1 MALSLAVS
9 PCPNDT
15 FVFHALVHGLV
26 PGAPPVDVTYA
37 DVDVTNTAAE
47 RGAFDLVKVSYAA
60 LPWLLDDY
68 HLLPCGGALG
78 RGCGPLVL
86 TRGDR
91 PDRPDGLGQPD
102 QLGQP
107 DGLGRADRPDP
118 LGQPGRPGGPGHADL
133 SGATVAVPGDRT
145 TAYLLFR
152 LWAADRPP
160 ARIEVVP
167 FHEIMPGV
175 AAGRYD
181 AGLVIHE
188 ARFTYPR
195 HGLTALV
202 DLGEWWEADTG
213 LPIPLGAIL
222 ARRGAVDPQA
232 AAGWVRESVRQAWA
246 DPAASREYVL
256 AHAQEMEP
264 DVVDRHIGLYVNEF
278 TADLGDAG
286 FAAVE
291 ALLGRAADAGL
302 VPQTSSSLA
311 TAWTS

>member
-1 MALSLAVS
+1 MALSLAIS

-15 FVFHALVHGLV
+15 FVFDALVHGRV
-26 PGAPPVDVTYA
+26 PGAPPVEVTYA

-91 PDRPDGLGQPD
+91 
-102 QLGQP
+102 
-107 DGLGRADRPDP
+107 
-118 LGQPGRPGGPGHADL
+118 ADL
-133 SGATVAVPGDRT
+133 SGATVAVPGERT

-152 LWAADRPP
+152 LWAADQAP

-202 DLGEWWEADTG
+202 DLGEWWEGDTG

-222 ARRGAVDPQA
+222 ARKGAVDPVEA
-232 AAGWVRESVRQAWA
+232 AAWIRESVRQAWA
-246 DPAASREYVL
+246 DPEASREYVL

-278 TADLGDAG
+278 TADLGEDG

-302 VPQTSSSLA
+302 VPQTSSSRA

>member
-1 MALSLAVS
+1 MALSLAIS

-26 PGAPPVDVTYA
+26 PGAPPVEVTYA
-37 DVDVTNTAAE
+37 DVDVTNNAAE
-47 RGAFDLVKVSYAA
+47 QGAFDLVKVSYGA

-78 RGCGPLVL
+78 RGCGPLLL
-86 TRGDR
+86 TRPGAGD
-91 PDRPDGLGQPD
+91 LT
-102 QLGQP
+102 
-107 DGLGRADRPDP
+107 
-118 LGQPGRPGGPGHADL
+118 GG
-133 SGATVAVPGDRT
+133 TVAVPGDRT

-152 LWAADRPP
+152 LWSAERPP

-167 FHEIMPGV
+167 FHQIMPGV

-202 DLGEWWEADTG
+202 DLGEWWESTTG

-222 ARRGAVDPQA
+222 ARRGVVDPLA
-232 AAGWVRESVRQAWA
+232 AAGWIRASVERAWA
-246 DPAASREYVL
+246 NPAATRDYVL
-256 AHAQEMEP
+256 AHAQELEP
-264 DVVDRHIGLYVNEF
+264 DVVDQHIGLYVNEF
-278 TADLGDAG
+278 TADLGTDG
-286 FAAVE
+286 LAAVE

-302 VPQTSSSLA
+302 VPQTSSSRA

>member
-1 MALSLAVS
+1 MALSLAIS

-15 FVFHALVHGLV
+15 FVFDALVHGRV
-26 PGAPPVDVTYA
+26 AGAPPVEVTYA

-91 PDRPDGLGQPD
+91 
-102 QLGQP
+102 
-107 DGLGRADRPDP
+107 
-118 LGQPGRPGGPGHADL
+118 ADL
-133 SGATVAVPGDRT
+133 SGATVAVPGERT

-152 LWAADRPP
+152 LWAAGQTPK
-160 ARIEVVP
+160 RIEVVP

-202 DLGEWWEADTG
+202 DLGEWWEGDTG

-222 ARRGAVDPQA
+222 ARRGAVDPVEA
-232 AAGWVRESVRQAWA
+232 AAWIRESVRQAWA
-246 DPAASREYVL
+246 DPEASRGYVL

-278 TADLGDAG
+278 TADLGEAG

-302 VPQTSSSLA
+302 VPQTSSSRA